1 MPGAA
6 FELVIYDLDGTL
18 IDSKLDLA
26 HAVNAT
32 RAHMRMGPLDHEII
46 YSYVGN
52 GAPVL
57 MRRAIGPD
65 ATEAQVQ
72 AALEYFLAY
81 YREHK
86 LDYTQLYPGV
96 PEALESIRATGVK
109 QAVLTNKPVNISRS
123 ILEGLG
129 VSEYFFR
136 VYGGNS
142 FEQKKP
148 HPAGVDALL
157 EESGARRERAV
168 MVGDSFVDVQT
179 ARNARIVC
187 VGCTWGFQPES
198 LVTHPPDWM
207 IEHMNELPAIVQTL
221 SDAIM

>member
-1 MPGAA
+1 MPA
-6 FELVIYDLDGTL
+6 FELVIFDLDGTL

-32 RAHMRMGPLDHEII
+32 RAQMRMGPLDHEII

-57 MRRAIGPD
+57 MRRALGPEASD
-65 ATEAQVQ
+65 TEVQ
-72 AALEYFLAY
+72 AALEFFLAY

-86 LDYTQLYPGV
+86 LDHTTLYPGV
-96 PEALESIRATGVK
+96 ADALQRLASAGVR
-109 QAVLTNKPVNISRS
+109 QAVLTNKPVNISRL
-123 ILEGLG
+123 IIDGLG
-129 VSEYFFR
+129 VGEFFFQ

-148 HPAGVDALL
+148 HPMGVDALL
-157 EESGARRERAV
+157 EESGARRERTL
-168 MVGDSFVDVQT
+168 MVGDSAVDIQT
-179 ARNARIVC
+179 ARNARIPC

-198 LVTHPPDWM
+198 LVTHPPDWL
-207 IEHMNELPAIVQTL
+207 IESMTELPDIVA
-221 SDAIM
+221 DGII